1 MELICS
7 GTNSFMEVNQM
18 NMDERLKE
26 AEAEQV
32 ELVTKINLLAD
43 QMNTMREQRLEL
55 LQEGLR
61 LEGEIRVLKQ
71 LLEKGDK

>member
-1 MELICS
+1 
-7 GTNSFMEVNQM
+7 M